1 MTLYADCIGAILL
14 RTVASHTPS
23 GSRMTL
29 IERSVSAFAIV
40 ATAGLVACV
49 APTGG
54 HNVASFGKL
63 GDTPVLLYTLTNK
76 HGFVAKITNY
86 GATLTELHVPDRT
99 GALAD
104 IVLGF
109 GDLDSYVKGTAYFG
123 AIVGRVA
130 NRIKGAEF
138 TLEGKRYE
146 LDANDKPNH
155 LHGGRRG
162 WDKVVW
168 TATAVD
174 TSRGPALE
182 LTYMSKDG
190 DEGYPGTVTAKT
202 LYTLTDDDELVVD
215 MHATTD
221 RTTLVNMAHHRYWNL
236 GGYNS
241 GTILDHELTLYA
253 DQYTPGSPMVPE
265 GEIKAVKGTPFDFT
279 RSKPVGRDLKQAG
292 GTPIGYDHNFVVNG
306 APNQLR
312 PVARLKDPKSGRVM
326 TLSADQPGVQF
337 YTGNFLNGSIKGKGT
352 TYGQYSGLCLETQK
366 FPNAINVPAWQ
377 DQVILRPGQ
386 TYRHLMIHKFSVE
399 P

>member
-1 MTLYADCIGAILL
+1 MRG
-14 RTVASHTPS
+14 
-23 GSRMTL
+23 
-29 IERSVSAFAIV
+29 IERGAFGLAIV
-40 ATAGLVACV
+40 ATVGNLSCS
-49 APTGG
+49 APMSGT
-54 HNVASFGKL
+54 NAPSFGNL
-63 GDTPVLLYTLTNK
+63 GGTPVRLYTLTNK
-76 HGFVAKITNY
+76 HGLVVKITNY
-86 GATLTELHVPDRT
+86 GAIVTELHVPDRT

-104 IVLGF
+104 VVLGF
-109 GDLDSYVKGTAYFG
+109 ENLAGYVGGGPYFG

-168 TATAVD
+168 TATSVD
-174 TSRGPALE
+174 TARGPALE
-182 LTYMSKDG
+182 LTYISKDG
-190 DEGYPGTVTAKT
+190 EEGYPGTVTART
-202 LYTLTDDDELVVD
+202 VYTLSDDDELTVD
-215 MHATTD
+215 MQATTD
-221 RTTLVNMAHHRYWNL
+221 RTTLVNMAHHSYWNL
-236 GGYNS
+236 AGYNS

-253 DQYTPGSPMVPE
+253 DQYTPGSPMVPY
-265 GEIKAVKGTPFDFT
+265 GEIKPVKGTPFDFT
-279 RSKPVGRDLKQAG
+279 HSKPIGRDLKQAG

-306 APNQLR
+306 EPNHLR

-352 TYGQYSGLCLETQK
+352 TYGQYAGLCLETQK
-366 FPNAINVPAWQ
+366 FPNAINVPNWQ

-386 TYRHLMIHKFSVE
+386 TYRHVMIHKFSAE

>member
-1 MTLYADCIGAILL
+1 MK
-14 RTVASHTPS
+14 RTA
-23 GSRMTL
+23 
-29 IERSVSAFAIV
+29 IERSASAVV
-40 ATAGLVACV
+40 ATIGLVACV
-49 APTGG
+49 TPSGG
-54 HNVASFGKL
+54 HHAASFGTI
-63 GDTPVLLYTLTNK
+63 GDTAVQIYTLTNK
-76 HGFVAKITNY
+76 HGLAAKVTNY

-109 GDLDSYVKGTAYFG
+109 GDLDSYVKGTSYFG

-138 TLEGKRYE
+138 MLDGTRYE

-155 LHGGRRG
+155 LHGGKRG

-168 TATAVD
+168 TATPLD

-190 DEGYPGTVTAKT
+190 DENYPGTVTAKA
-202 LYTLTDDDELVVD
+202 LYTLTNDDELVVD
-215 MHATTD
+215 MNATTD
-221 RTTLVNMAHHRYWNL
+221 RTTLVNMAHHSYWNL

-241 GTILDHELTLYA
+241 GTILAHELTLYA

-265 GEIKAVKGTPFDFT
+265 GEVRAVKDTPFDFT

-306 APNQLR
+306 EPNHVR

-337 YTGNFLNGSIKGKGT
+337 YTGNFLNGSINGKGT
-352 TYGQYSGLCLETQK
+352 TYGQYAGLCLETQK
-366 FPNAINVPAWQ
+366 FPNAINVPGWQ

-386 TYRHLMIHKFSVE
+386 TYRHVMIHKFSAE